1 MGTEPIDKNVRK
13 KGRRFTTSGL
23 QLNQRLVER
32 IQPEIPS
39 VLAKSRYNK
48 GTNQKEEYF
57 MESIGRK
64 IAFYRK
70 AKGMTQEE
78 LSEKLGVSP
87 QAVSKWENDA
97 ACPDIQLLVP
107 LAKILEV
114 TTDELLSAEPVQQV
128 RMIPQ
133 EQKPDLKHQTLKVI
147 VDSAKGDKV
156 RVNLPMELVKIGLEI
171 GSKIPQVSGNEQLQN
186 IDFEQIM
193 QLVESG
199 VMGELVEIESA
210 DGDVVHVVVE

>member
-1 MGTEPIDKNVRK
+1 M
-13 KGRRFTTSGL
+13 
-23 QLNQRLVER
+23 
-32 IQPEIPS
+32 
-39 VLAKSRYNK
+39 
-48 GTNQKEEYF
+48 
-57 MESIGRK
+57 
-64 IAFYRK
+64 
-70 AKGMTQEE
+70 
-78 LSEKLGVSP
+78 
-87 QAVSKWENDA
+87 
-97 ACPDIQLLVP
+97 
-107 LAKILEV
+107 EV

-156 RVNLPMELVKIGLEI
+156 RVNLPMELVKVGLEI
-171 GSKIPQVSGNEQLQN
+171 GSKIPQVSGNEQLKN